1 MSTEKQV
8 VRELL
13 DCCYILHKTFHVSAN
28 NMQNKLLI
36 VQFYLQG
43 FLFHKFLFKL
53 MIKELVNV

>member
-8 VRELL
+8 VCGLL
-13 DCCYILHKTFHVSAN
+13 DSCYILHKTFHLLTN

-36 VQFYLQG
+36 VHFYLQG
-43 FLFHKFLFKL
+43 FIFHKFLFKL